1 MSVLVTYERFTVDN
15 STDSYWQIQLKDFQK
30 LKDAY
35 KFIER
40 IKPNVI
46 VRRIWIKVL

>member
-1 MSVLVTYERFTVDN
+1 MSVLVTYERFAVEN
-15 STDSYWQIQLKDFQK
+15 S
-30 LKDAY
+30 KDAY
-35 KFIER
+35 WQVQSKDFEEIKDAYRFIER